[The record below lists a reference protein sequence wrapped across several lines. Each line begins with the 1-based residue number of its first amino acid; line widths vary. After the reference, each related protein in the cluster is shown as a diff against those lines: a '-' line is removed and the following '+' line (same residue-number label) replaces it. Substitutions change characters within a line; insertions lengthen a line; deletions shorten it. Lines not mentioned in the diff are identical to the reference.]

1 MIAFQWADKD
11 KGACEVQGLNET
23 YSVRVRHDLIF
34 ENKEQIV
41 QNRIKQIV
49 ITDDYDSPSWAYK
62 QADRNGYNRAL
73 TEIINILHLDQEVK

>member
-1 MIAFQWADKD
+1 VKTIWFMDLPKDEQDGFKREVKSAKNVLDK
-11 KGACEVQGLNET
+11 L
-23 YSVRVRHDLIF
+23 
-34 ENKEQIV
+34 EQIV

-49 ITDDYDSPSWAYK
+49 IADDYDSPSWAYK

>member
-1 MIAFQWADKD
+1 MDLPKDEQDGFKREVKSAKNVLDK
-11 KGACEVQGLNET
+11 L
-23 YSVRVRHDLIF
+23 
-34 ENKEQIV
+34 EQIV

>member
-1 MIAFQWADKD
+1 MKTIWFMDLPKDEQDDFKREVKSAKNVLDKLE
-11 KGACEVQGLNET
+11 K
-23 YSVRVRHDLIF
+23 
-34 ENKEQIV
+34 IV

-49 ITDDYDSPSWAYK
+49 IVDDYDSPSWAYK

>member
-1 MIAFQWADKD
+1 MKTIWFMDLPKDEQDGFKKEVKSAKNVLDK
-11 KGACEVQGLNET
+11 L
-23 YSVRVRHDLIF
+23 
-34 ENKEQIV
+34 EQIV

>member
-1 MIAFQWADKD
+1 MKTIWFMDLPKDEQDGFKREVKSAKNVLDK
-11 KGACEVQGLNET
+11 L
-23 YSVRVRHDLIF
+23 
-34 ENKEQIV
+34 EQIV

>member
-1 MIAFQWADKD
+1 MKTIWFMDFPKDEQDGFKREVKSAKNVLDK
-11 KGACEVQGLNET
+11 L
-23 YSVRVRHDLIF
+23 
-34 ENKEQIV
+34 EQIV

>member
-1 MIAFQWADKD
+1 MKTIWFMDLPKD
-11 KGACEVQGLNET
+11 EQDGFKREVKSAKNVLEK
-23 YSVRVRHDLIF
+23 L
-34 ENKEQIV
+34 EQIV

>member
-1 MIAFQWADKD
+1 MKTIWFMDLPKDEQEGFKREVKSAKNVLDK
-11 KGACEVQGLNET
+11 L
-23 YSVRVRHDLIF
+23 
-34 ENKEQIV
+34 EQIV